1 MDFFCTQCQ
10 KRHPVGDIAADM
22 WSICKADILT
32 GMTLLVQRMR
42 EQMAKNGMLGDD
54 IFDLRDT
61 LTAFINKVDNVED
74 EKEMKSDEER
84 EAAQAS
90 FRTREQVKAAFA
102 LRPQDARKTPGVKFQ
117 GNLIRVTY
125 TITLGKIVSLYMSCV
140 SQREKEDMETVVA
153 RIPENWMAENLY
165 AKDIILYLDDVGV
178 LDKVTDL
185 NNVPIQQ
192 GDTLLGFRRVC
203 AHCGKLLSRAAGFAE
218 EIVVALSG
226 SPRAGK
232 SSCMVAMISSLL
244 NQMCPGIRIIPQ
256 PNDDVWN
263 FMNTEVGFFNQCKK
277 VTKTPNLQQEVPVY
291 SMLLELNDKKKTR
304 RVLSVVDMPGEF
316 WQTGKG
322 LTAEFFNQYSGLYRN
337 IDCIWFVTSKPTVRL
352 SSGEIP
358 ESEKERLI
366 KDTSETAEV
375 IYQASPTNLESNLSM
390 LSKHLQ
396 SHQQKMPPM
405 LVIVSKP
412 DYIVSPVDE
421 ERTREYRMFPL
432 DQDVVGASAD
442 DITSLIRHDN
452 QQLYGIYVSSLFS
465 HGKDVRDYILD
476 CNAQF
481 ISAVESNCPDR
492 FYVALSA
499 YGQPA
504 LERESPI
511 HRKPTPYHELH
522 PLLWTLMIT
531 GCTRAFHNCNWITRN
546 FLGRIV
552 DNNLTVEGIVFPYSK
567 VQMMIDRA
575 KDKQQKKD
583 LEIIYKD
590 LSNNLFMRNGKYT
603 VSDIPHKRG

>member
-1 MDFFCTQCQ
+1 
-10 KRHPVGDIAADM
+10 
-22 WSICKADILT
+22 
-32 GMTLLVQRMR
+32 
-42 EQMAKNGMLGDD
+42 
-54 IFDLRDT
+54 
-61 LTAFINKVDNVED
+61 
-74 EKEMKSDEER
+74 
-84 EAAQAS
+84 
-90 FRTREQVKAAFA
+90 
-102 LRPQDARKTPGVKFQ
+102 
-117 GNLIRVTY
+117 
-125 TITLGKIVSLYMSCV
+125 
-140 SQREKEDMETVVA
+140 
-153 RIPENWMAENLY
+153 
-165 AKDIILYLDDVGV
+165 
-178 LDKVTDL
+178 
-185 NNVPIQQ
+185 
-192 GDTLLGFRRVC
+192 
-203 AHCGKLLSRAAGFAE
+203 
-218 EIVVALSG
+218 
-226 SPRAGK
+226 
-232 SSCMVAMISSLL
+232 
-244 NQMCPGIRIIPQ
+244 
-256 PNDDVWN
+256 
-263 FMNTEVGFFNQCKK
+263 
-277 VTKTPNLQQEVPVY
+277 
-291 SMLLELNDKKKTR
+291 MLLELNDKRKTR

-322 LTAEFFNQYSGLYRN
+322 LTAEFFHQYSGLYRN
-337 IDCIWFVTSKPTVRL
+337 IDCTWFVTSKPTVRL
-352 SSGEIP
+352 SSSEIP

-366 KDTSETAEV
+366 QDTSENAEV

-390 LSKHLQ
+390 LSSHLK
-396 SHQQKMPPM
+396 SHGQKMPPM

-452 QQLYGIYVSSLFS
+452 QQIYGIYVSSLFS

-476 CNAQF
+476 CNSQF
-481 ISAVESNCPDR
+481 ISAVEANCPDR

-552 DNNLTVEGIVFPYSK
+552 DNELTVEGVVFPYSK
-567 VQMMIDRA
+567 VQMMIDKA